1 VSPGEGPPHAVTFD
15 YWETLV
21 HADEANPMRELQ
33 ISAFASVLAGAG
45 HDRGREELVAAF
57 AENWTHFDA
66 AWSANAGQ
74 YTPADATDRIAALL
88 HVPLD
93 PGLRA
98 RLIGAFDEAGR
109 VAALEV
115 PPGAEGCLERL
126 RRHGVRLAIVCD
138 VGLTPSPVLRERL
151 CGFGLL
157 RWFDA
162 WSFSDETGW
171 FKPAPQAFL
180 AALEPLGVP
189 PGEAAHV
196 GDMRR
201 TDVAGARALGMRAIR
216 FRGFSDDAGEGPEGD
231 LVLDDLAA
239 LPAALGL

>member
-1 VSPGEGPPHAVTFD
+1 MSPADAPPLAVTFD
-15 YWETLV
+15 FWETLV
-21 HADEANPMRELQ
+21 HADAANPMRERQ
-33 ISAFASVLAGAG
+33 IAAFAEGLAEAG
-45 HDRGREELVAAF
+45 HGRSRERLVAAF
-57 AENWTHFDA
+57 AENWTHFEA
-66 AWSANAGQ
+66 AWSGNTGQ

-88 HVPLD
+88 EVPLD

-98 RLIGAFDEAGR
+98 RLIEAFDEAGR
-109 VAALEV
+109 GAALEV
-115 PPGAEGCLERL
+115 PSGAEDCLQRL

-180 AALEPLGVP
+180 AALDPLGVAP
-189 PGEAAHV
+189 ADAAHV

-201 TDVAGARALGMRAIR
+201 TDVAGARTVGMRAIR
-216 FRGFSDDAGEGPEGD
+216 FRGFSDDTGGGPEAD

-239 LPAALGL
+239 LPETLGL